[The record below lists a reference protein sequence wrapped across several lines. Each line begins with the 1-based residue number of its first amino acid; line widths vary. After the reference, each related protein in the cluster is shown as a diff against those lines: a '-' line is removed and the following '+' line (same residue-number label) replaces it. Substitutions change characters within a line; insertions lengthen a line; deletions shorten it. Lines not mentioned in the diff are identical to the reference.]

1 MVGSLIVVTGPP
13 GAGKT
18 TVARLLADAFRPSV
32 HLRGDEFWR
41 LIRTGYIA
49 PWRADSGAQ
58 NVVVIDALAGAAVTY
73 AVGGYHMV
81 VDGIVGPWCLDRLLA
96 RAAAGRVEVDY
107 VVLRPA
113 QAVAARG
120 TKQVWARAD

>member
-1 MVGSLIVVTGPP
+1 M
-13 GAGKT
+13 
-18 TVARLLADAFRPSV
+18 R
-32 HLRGDEFWR
+32 
-41 LIRTGYIA
+41 

-58 NVVVIDALAGAAVTY
+58 NVVVIDALPGAAVTY

-120 TKQVWARAD
+120 HQAGLGAS